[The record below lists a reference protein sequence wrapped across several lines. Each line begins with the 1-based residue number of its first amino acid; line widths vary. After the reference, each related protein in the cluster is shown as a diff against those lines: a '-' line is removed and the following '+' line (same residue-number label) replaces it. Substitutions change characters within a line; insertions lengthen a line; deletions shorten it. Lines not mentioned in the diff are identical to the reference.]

1 MAIAC
6 VNARA
11 AYGSGTCPVSVL
23 SFLLSALLLP
33 FTCTI
38 ALGLCSAEACEKHL
52 HGHSNSSDTAAQAAQ
67 K

>member
-1 MAIAC
+1 
-6 VNARA
+6 
-11 AYGSGTCPVSVL
+11 VL
-23 SFLLSALLLP
+23 SFLRSALLLP
-33 FTCTI
+33 LTCTI